1 MPMIRFV
8 AAVAL
13 ATWLSSQGVAAEAP
27 AAAAISESP
36 PLETRTLRDGLTLV
50 TGAGGNVLVADD
62 ERGTLLVDS
71 GNAVDASRLLEA
83 VGRVATHPVRFVVD
97 THWHPDHVGGN
108 AALAEQGAVVVSQVA
123 ARAAMAVEHRALA
136 YDLVIDPVPAAGL
149 PVITFDDALNLHLA
163 QGRVTVLHVE
173 AAHTGGDA
181 IAWFEYA
188 DVVHTGDTY
197 DAGSYPFIDVSTGG
211 SLAGLV
217 AALETVLSRAT
228 PDTIIVP
235 GHGAPSNRV
244 ELAAYRDMLVA
255 VGERVSNLVAEG
267 RNVDEVVAAHPTREY
282 DAQYGAGDVT
292 ADPFVRLLYEDLAAR
307 R

>member
-1 MPMIRFV
+1 MPMNRFV
-8 AAVAL
+8 AGVAL
-13 ATWLSSQGVAAEAP
+13 ATWLSGQCVAAEAP
-27 AAAAISESP
+27 VAGGTPEQQ

-50 TGAGGNVLVADD
+50 SGAGGNVLVADD
-62 ERGTLLVDS
+62 ERGTVLVDS
-71 GNAVDASRLLEA
+71 GNAVDAPRLLEA

-108 AALAEQGAVVVSQVA
+108 AAFAMRGAVVVSQVA
-123 ARAAMAVEHRALA
+123 ARAAMAVEHRAPG
-136 YDLVIDPVPAAGL
+136 YDLVIDPVPAQGL
-149 PVITFDDALNLHLA
+149 PMLTFDETLRLHLA
-163 QGRVTVLHVE
+163 HGRVTVLHLA

-181 IAWFEYA
+181 VAWFEYA

-217 AALETVLSRAT
+217 AALETMLSRAT
-228 PDTIIVP
+228 PDTIVVP
-235 GHGAPSNRV
+235 GHGAPSGRA

-255 VGERVSNLVAEG
+255 VGRRVSDLVAEG
-267 RNVDEVVAAHPTREY
+267 RNVDEVVAARPTRDY
-282 DAQYGAGDVT
+282 DAHYGAGGVS
-292 ADPFVRLLYEDLAAR
+292 PEQFVRLLYEDLTTR